1 MTAALRGI
9 TIVVASGDSGI
20 IGNLVNECRDQS
32 CVDQFCSQT
41 WPQWPASSAYVTTVG
56 ATMSS
61 DKYVPACGAP
71 GSNLFGNIHLPSFV
85 CPGVGEIMCSSIDG
99 GGVTSGG
106 GFSNVISQPS
116 WQQGAVSQYLTKY
129 GDSLPPSGYF
139 NPSGRGYPDVSA
151 YGSWTFIYI
160 NGSYTLVSGTSE
172 AAPIM
177 AGIVTL
183 WNDLRAAYNMPPM
196 GFLNPFL
203 YQAAAAAP
211 ETFNDVVVG
220 DNKCSDGPGLSQ
232 ETLYCCDKGFT
243 AQPGWDATTG
253 LGTVN
258 YQALMA
264 YILNP
269 DDLYPASYAQVPV
282 DLSASD
288 DDSNQDYTIGV
299 TALVFSLFLFST
311 LLSVGGYYWYVR
323 LRKIPAAFPPTGTGT
338 VGTNPISLQM
348 S

>member
-1 MTAALRGI
+1 
-9 TIVVASGDSGI
+9 
-20 IGNLVNECRDQS
+20 
-32 CVDQFCSQT
+32 
-41 WPQWPASSAYVTTVG
+41 
-56 ATMSS
+56 
-61 DKYVPACGAP
+61 
-71 GSNLFGNIHLPSFV
+71 
-85 CPGVGEIMCSSIDG
+85 
-99 GGVTSGG
+99 
-106 GFSNVISQPS
+106 
-116 WQQGAVSQYLTKY
+116 
-129 GDSLPPSGYF
+129 
-139 NPSGRGYPDVSA
+139 
-151 YGSWTFIYI
+151 
-160 NGSYTLVSGTSE
+160 
-172 AAPIM
+172 
-177 AGIVTL
+177 
-183 WNDLRAAYNMPPM
+183 MPPM

-323 LRKIPAAFPPTGTGT
+323 LRKIPAAF
-338 VGTNPISLQM
+338 
-348 S
+348 